1 MKRACC
7 AAALWCCCTSAL
19 TQAPLERTPVA
30 APAPDSASAP
40 RRAISEGLD
49 AAALHG
55 RRLYRTGRNRQGE
68 AISSELAPGVPI
80 EGELAACA
88 RCHGVDGTGRREAG
102 LIAPALDWAALTQGR
117 AAGAGMVSRAAYSQ
131 ASLLRALRDGVAS
144 DGERLAAAMPRYQLP
159 ARDAADLLA
168 YLQHLGSDADRDP
181 GVAEHA
187 VTLAVIL
194 PLSGTRGAAGG
205 AAKNAIAAC
214 VERANRA
221 GVPFGRRIEL
231 LLLDSASLP
240 ATELAARAADET
252 LLAVAPWWGDLDAR
266 TLADRLPDLPLI
278 GPLGNA
284 AELEDAPAGVYAVA
298 PQLGDQAR
306 LLVDAMARRD
316 PGARADASLPDTGA
330 RRIALIAA
338 PLPRYRSAARAAK
351 RQAALYEGVALQV
364 WTATPGADGPH
375 DAAAWLALQPHDGV
389 LVLGSA
395 PWAKA
400 AAEVAARSGSPALQ
414 EGSVHVVYAEL
425 GRAALDW
432 PADLRATLLLSLGSA
447 RDASLNPKAL
457 LADLAGIGAAS
468 QAPGIESLAYS
479 AACLSVEALK
489 RSGRSLTRAGVRR
502 ALETIHDFETG
513 VSPPLSFAPG
523 QRKGVWGAELVRLT
537 PSGSGA
543 FTNVQRWQTPRQP

>member
-1 MKRACC
+1 M
-7 AAALWCCCTSAL
+7 
-19 TQAPLERTPVA
+19 
-30 APAPDSASAP
+30 P
-40 RRAISEGLD
+40 RELD

-55 RRLYRTGRNRQGE
+55 RRIYRTGRNRQGE
-68 AISSELAPGVPI
+68 AIAAELAPGVPI

-102 LIAPALDWAALTQGR
+102 LIAPALDWAGLTQGR
-117 AAGAGMVSRAAYSQ
+117 AAGAGLVSRGAYSES
-131 ASLLRALRDGVAS
+131 SLLRALRDGVSA
-144 DGERLAAAMPRYQLP
+144 DGARLAAAMPRYKLP

-168 YLQHLGSDADRDP
+168 YLPRLGSDADRDP

-194 PLSGTRGAAGG
+194 PLSGTRGAVGG

-214 VERANRA
+214 VERANRT
-221 GVPFGRRIEL
+221 GGLFGRRIEL
-231 LLLDSASLP
+231 LLLDSASLS
-240 ATELAARAADET
+240 ATELAARAADEA
-252 LLAVAPWWGDLDAR
+252 LLAVAPWWGELDAR

-284 AELEDAPAGVYAVA
+284 AQLDGAPSGVYSVA
-298 PQLGDQAR
+298 PQLADQAR
-306 LLVDAMARRD
+306 LLVDAMAR
-316 PGARADASLPDTGA
+316 PASGAAPADASVASSAT

-338 PLPRYRSAARAAK
+338 PGPRYRSAARAAE
-351 RQAALYEGVALQV
+351 RQAALYDGVALQV
-364 WTATPGADGPH
+364 WTAAPGADGPQ
-375 DAAAWLALQPHDGV
+375 DAAAWLAQRAHDAV

-400 AAEVAARSGSPALQ
+400 AAEVALRRSGPALAQ
-414 EGSVHVVYAEL
+414 GSVHTVYAEL
-425 GRAALDW
+425 GRSVLDW
-432 PADLRATLLLSLGSA
+432 PADSRATLLLSLGTA
-447 RDASLNPKAL
+447 RDAALNPKAL

-468 QAPGIESLAYS
+468 QAPAVESLAYT

-489 RSGRSLTRAGVRR
+489 RSGRSLTRASVRR
-502 ALETIHDFETG
+502 ALETIHDFESG

-537 PSGSGA
+537 PSATGP
-543 FTNVQRWQTPRQP
+543 FTNVQPWQAPRQP

>member
-1 MKRACC
+1 M
-7 AAALWCCCTSAL
+7 
-19 TQAPLERTPVA
+19 
-30 APAPDSASAP
+30 P
-40 RRAISEGLD
+40 RELD

-68 AISSELAPGVPI
+68 AIASELAPDVPI

-117 AAGAGMVSRAAYSQ
+117 AAGAGLISRTAYSE
-131 ASLLRALRDGVAS
+131 ATLLRALRDGVAA
-144 DGERLAAAMPRYQLP
+144 DGQRLAAAMPRYKLA

-168 YLQHLGSDADRDP
+168 YLQRLGGDADHDP

-187 VTLAVIL
+187 VKLAVIL

-214 VERANRA
+214 AERANRA
-221 GVPFGRRIEL
+221 GGLFGRHIEI
-231 LLLDSASLP
+231 LLLDSASLS
-240 ATELAARAADET
+240 ATELTSRAAGEA

-284 AELEDAPAGVYAVA
+284 AELDDAPSGVYAVA

-306 LLVDAMARRD
+306 LLVDAMARRAL
-316 PGARADASLPDTGA
+316 GIAADAALRNSGI

-338 PLPRYRSAARAAK
+338 PGPRYRAAARAAEH
-351 RQAALYEGVALQV
+351 QAALHEGVALQV
-364 WTATPGADGPH
+364 WTAAPGADGPQ
-375 DAAAWLALQPHDGV
+375 DAAAWLALQPDAAV
-389 LVLGSA
+389 LVLGPA
-395 PWAKA
+395 QWARA
-400 AAEVAARSGSPALQ
+400 AAEVAARRGGPALK
-414 EGSVHVVYAEL
+414 EGGVHAVYAEL
-425 GRAALDW
+425 GRTVLDW
-432 PADLRATLLLSLGSA
+432 PADLRATLLLSLGTA
-447 RDASLNPKAL
+447 RDSSLNPSAL
-457 LADLAGIGAAS
+457 LADLASIGAAS
-468 QAPGIESLAYS
+468 QAPAVESLAYT

-489 RSGRSLTRAGVRR
+489 RSGRTLTRASVRR
-502 ALETIHDFETG
+502 ALETIHDFESG
-513 VSPPLSFAPG
+513 VSAPLSFAPG

-537 PSGSGA
+537 PSDTGP
-543 FTNVQRWQTPRQP
+543 FTSVQPWQTPRQP